1 VSFGIFGDIGLDGAF
16 RQSQLQLDPTAFAR
30 LKQQYPNPDFPNT
43 KINQRLQLASGTNFR
58 PRTSTGIEFVVQLPI
73 VNAPFRFYYA
83 YNPTRLS
90 TLISQPRGAYFLSE
104 AAKKSLPPGV
114 LQAQIVPQLNT
125 ILDIQAVRIP
135 STLFEPRQTFR
146 FTVSRTF

>member
-1 VSFGIFGDIGLDGAF
+1 M
-16 RQSQLQLDPTAFAR
+16 
-30 LKQQYPNPDFPNT
+30 
-43 KINQRLQLASGTNFR
+43 ASGTNFR
-58 PRTSTGIEFVVQLPI
+58 PRSSTGIEFVVQLPI

-83 YNPTRLS
+83 YNPNRLS
-90 TLISQPRGAYFLSE
+90 TLISPPRGAYFLSE
-104 AAKKSLPPGV
+104 ATRNSLPPGV

-125 ILDIQAVRIP
+125 ILDTQAVRIP